1 MPESYE
7 PLDGRR
13 QAVLI
18 VFVAIA
24 LISIAATV
32 SDLLEINLMDR
43 VIGGEDVS
51 IADANANDDRQG
63 IVGLIQL
70 AGLVAGAIV
79 FIRWLT
85 AAYRNTDVVA
95 PGTRRYGHGWAIG
108 GWFVPVLGMWRPK
121 QIVNDVWAAGG
132 RDSVDATP
140 GGVLTLWWAAF
151 LISNWLANIGSRTFF
166 GDHTPEEIRNGD
178 VALAISDGIDVVG
191 AILAILVVR
200 MASDRLDD
208 RARSLP
214 EPSPEP
220 SGGDWEAPERPAE
233 LPA

>member
-51 IADANANDDRQG
+51 IADANANDERQG

-95 PGTRRYGHGWAIG
+95 PGTRRY
-108 GWFVPVLGMWRPK
+108 WRPK

-208 RARSLP
+208 RASSLP

-220 SGGDWEAPERPAE
+220 SGGDWETPERPAE